1 MTKKNLLAFKNAQKK
16 IKNDSDILLVVG
28 IGGSYLGARAAI
40 EMLNHS
46 FYNTLS
52 KEQRK
57 TPQVLFVGQNISS
70 TYMKDLMDVLEGK
83 DFSIKRYFQ
92 IRYNNRACTSIPYFP

>member
-1 MTKKNLLAFKNAQKK
+1 MRRK

-52 KEQRK
+52 KNNVKLHKCYLLDK
-57 TPQVLFVGQNISS
+57 TLAPL
-70 TYMKDLMDVLEGK
+70 T
-83 DFSIKRYFQ
+83 
-92 IRYNNRACTSIPYFP
+92 